1 MSGSWNPRG
10 QRYPQLRCTSTE
22 SMRPVPFILP
32 EGGEKSGEETLAKPK
47 ASKQRCKS
55 VIRSFVIRGHPGL
68 LFKLWIGIEPLP
80 LTRSGLNADLF
91 QDNEEDEHASYPQFS
106 EDRRRFP
113 VEDCRVY
120 LVASRSSYTSKFR
133 A

>member
-1 MSGSWNPRG
+1 
-10 QRYPQLRCTSTE
+10 
-22 SMRPVPFILP
+22 MRPVPFILP